1 MRKTIAIAAVFAA
14 LTLLHSNIA
23 STNAVFAGTETSADN
38 QFAGATFSPTVA
50 PVVSP
55 TARPNSVSLSWT
67 AVTIS
72 SGRTVTYVVMRIPTS
87 GPAVAVCTGANAPV
101 QSGSTMSCTDNSAAH
116 GLAFTYTEQ
125 PVVYVGATA
134 TWSLNA
140 SAPSVAV
147 CSKKCV

>member
-1 MRKTIAIAAVFAA
+1 MRKTIAIAVVFAA

-23 STNAVFAGTETSADN
+23 STNAVFVGTKTSAVN

-55 TARPNSVSLSWT
+55 TSHPNNISLSWS

-72 SGRTVTYVVMRIPTS
+72 SGGTITYVVMRYPAT
-87 GPAVAVCTGANAPV
+87 GPGVAVCTGADVPT
-101 QSGSTMSCTDNSAAH
+101 QSGSTMSCSDKSVVSGTAY
-116 GLAFTYTEQ
+116 TYTEQ

-134 TWSLNA
+134 TWSLKA
-140 SAPSVAV
+140 SVASVSV
-147 CSKKCV
+147 CSKKCA

>member
-1 MRKTIAIAAVFAA
+1 MRKTIAIAAVCAA
-14 LTLLHSNIA
+14 LTLLHSNFA
-23 STNAVFAGTETSADN
+23 STNAVFVETKTSAVN

-50 PVVSP
+50 PVVS
-55 TARPNSVSLSWT
+55 TTSHPNSVSLSWT

-72 SGRTVTYVVMRIPTS
+72 SGRAITYVVMRIPTS
-87 GPAVAVCTGANAPV
+87 GPAVAVCTGGNVPTM
-101 QSGSTMSCTDNSAAH
+101 SGSTMSCTDNSAAN
-116 GLAFTYTEQ
+116 GVAYTYTEQ

-140 SAPSVAV
+140 SAPSAAV